1 MVGIYDSVS
10 GIMPIMYGDSYR
22 SENIIFTDLS
32 FPEKPEGNE
41 GSPLYQ
47 YATFV
52 VGNVD
57 EYETVRK
64 RIQAV
69 DIGWERYDFLDNT
82 GMSDTMTENFGEL
95 EKMSS
100 LILMLVCVSGVAIIC
115 LVFLFWLKGRVHESG
130 IYLSLGRTKFSIVA
144 QMLLEG
150 VLVGC
155 AAFLLAAA
163 ASPVVSRGVGYLVD
177 YQTQLQAEDEQLN
190 SDMVLNGSLENG
202 STEILG
208 VRVEISGDV
217 VFLSGVSVL
226 GVIVIAIAL
235 SCISV
240 MVQKPNLPL
249 FPRVSKF
256 LL

>member
-1 MVGIYDSVS
+1 M
-10 GIMPIMYGDSYR
+10 
-22 SENIIFTDLS
+22 
-32 FPEKPEGNE
+32 
-41 GSPLYQ
+41 
-47 YATFV
+47 
-52 VGNVD
+52 
-57 EYETVRK
+57 
-64 RIQAV
+64 
-69 DIGWERYDFLDNT
+69 
-82 GMSDTMTENFGEL
+82 
-95 EKMSS
+95 
-100 LILMLVCVSGVAIIC
+100 
-115 LVFLFWLKGRVHESG
+115 
-130 IYLSLGRTKFSIVA
+130 
-144 QMLLEG
+144 
-150 VLVGC
+150 
-155 AAFLLAAA
+155 
-163 ASPVVSRGVGYLVD
+163 D

>member
-69 DIGWERYDFLDNT
+69 DIGWERYDFLYNT
-82 GMSDTMTENFGEL
+82 
-95 EKMSS
+95 
-100 LILMLVCVSGVAIIC
+100 
-115 LVFLFWLKGRVHESG
+115 
-130 IYLSLGRTKFSIVA
+130 
-144 QMLLEG
+144 
-150 VLVGC
+150 
-155 AAFLLAAA
+155 
-163 ASPVVSRGVGYLVD
+163 
-177 YQTQLQAEDEQLN
+177 
-190 SDMVLNGSLENG
+190 
-202 STEILG
+202 
-208 VRVEISGDV
+208 
-217 VFLSGVSVL
+217 
-226 GVIVIAIAL
+226 
-235 SCISV
+235 
-240 MVQKPNLPL
+240 
-249 FPRVSKF
+249 
-256 LL
+256 